1 MPSTADTAST
11 AGTDWPRRT
20 TSAYSLSPAV
30 DAASDPGDGAAFGRA
45 SRIAPEITSG
55 PRRHRPTV
63 HRPALRAPDIL
74 SHMSTRRTSPS
85 ERAGDLDCTEM
96 AAWAGLLR
104 THASLVRALD
114 DEMQAEHGIS
124 LTQYEV
130 LLLLARSDTGALR
143 MNELADGALLSLSG
157 LSRLV
162 DRLVA
167 LGLVER
173 AQCPTD
179 RRGAFAVITAAGRA
193 RFAAARPTHL
203 DGVRRRFIDVL
214 PPDAVATLM
223 ASWELLEAAET
234 PKAD

>member
-1 MPSTADTAST
+1 
-11 AGTDWPRRT
+11 
-20 TSAYSLSPAV
+20 
-30 DAASDPGDGAAFGRA
+30 
-45 SRIAPEITSG
+45 
-55 PRRHRPTV
+55 
-63 HRPALRAPDIL
+63 
-74 SHMSTRRTSPS
+74 
-85 ERAGDLDCTEM
+85 M

-130 LLLLARSDTGALR
+130 LLLARSDTGALR

>member
-1 MPSTADTAST
+1 MSTQRPSPS
-11 AGTDWPRRT
+11 
-20 TSAYSLSPAV
+20 
-30 DAASDPGDGAAFGRA
+30 
-45 SRIAPEITSG
+45 
-55 PRRHRPTV
+55 RPT
-63 HRPALRAPDIL
+63 
-74 SHMSTRRTSPS
+74 
-85 ERAGDLDCTEM
+85 GDLDCAES
-96 AAWAGLLR
+96 AAWVGLLR

-114 DEMQAEHGIS
+114 DEMQSGHGIS

-130 LLLLARSDTGALR
+130 LLLLSRSETGALR

-179 RRGAFAVITAAGRA
+179 RRGAFAVVTPAGRK

-214 PPDAVATLM
+214 PPETVAMLASAWDAVAT
-223 ASWELLEAAET
+223 AQAADT
-234 PKAD
+234 D